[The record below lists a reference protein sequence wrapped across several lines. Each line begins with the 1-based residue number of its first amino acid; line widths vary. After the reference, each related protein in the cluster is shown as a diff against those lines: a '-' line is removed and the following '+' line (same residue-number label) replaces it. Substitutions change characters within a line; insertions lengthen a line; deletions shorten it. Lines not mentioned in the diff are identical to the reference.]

1 MVGTLQYTTKGEPGG
16 GCGNWSMKT
25 VEAVKPIIRIL
36 GSLYK
41 CKRTLPIPESV
52 IDFATFSVANVPPK
66 YAHNNNSHQ
75 IPTTYICII
84 QITKAFFGL

>member
-36 GSLYK
+36 GSLQKKTCQYQS
-41 CKRTLPIPESV
+41 LIL
-52 IDFATFSVANVPPK
+52 ILLFSVAISSNIEKFIMVKSLKTQPIPK
-66 YAHNNNSHQ
+66 SENFEAKN
-75 IPTTYICII
+75 
-84 QITKAFFGL
+84 